1 MTMKKFILMIFV
13 SLFAIAASAQS
24 LDDIRDL
31 INKQKWLESKTAI
44 DKFLADTKNQDKSD
58 AWYYKGKIYH
68 AYSYEKS
75 LPNAEIYDLRLKA
88 FEAFKKTQQ
97 LDTKDI
103 WMKLESY
110 RSYLDLYYGYFDL
123 GAAQF
128 NDKQYMDAYNSFQ
141 RAQDVKDFILSKKY
155 EYDSV
160 KLHVLDTALVLN
172 SAISAGLAKNESLA
186 IPQYRR
192 LVDANVSGPTYQ
204 DVYEAL
210 VEHYYKTNDDANL
223 NPLLEKARRLYPD
236 DPYWNDL
243 EVEKVRKTGD
253 KLALMNK
260 YKELLV
266 SNPNSFSLNYN
277 YSVELFNSI
286 YGKDATT
293 KNANESKE
301 ILTNTLKVA
310 VANDKGIDATVLLA
324 NHLYNMASDIS
335 AEISTLKGTS
345 PEAIKKKAEL
355 NKRYQQTMDEFIVY
369 GEKASAW
376 YDAQPTLKA
385 SQKGN
390 YKGLL
395 SNLSEVY
402 TVKKDLKKAS
412 AADAKKNAL

>member
-13 SLFAIAASAQS
+13 SLFTLAVSAQS
-24 LDDIRDL
+24 LDDIKDL
-31 INKQKWLESKTAI
+31 INKQKWQESKTAI
-44 DKFLADTKNQDKSD
+44 DKFLADSKNQDKSD
-58 AWYYKGKIYH
+58 AWYFKGKIYH

-75 LPNAEIYDLRLKA
+75 IPNDEIYDLRWKA
-88 FEAFKKTQQ
+88 YEAFKKTQE
-97 LDTKDI
+97 LDTKDLRL
-103 WMKLESY
+103 KLETY
-110 RSYLDLYYGYFDL
+110 RPYLDLYYGYFDL

-128 NDKQYMDAYNSFQ
+128 NDKRYIEAYNSFQ
-141 RAQDVKDFILSKKY
+141 KAEEIKNFILSKKY
-155 EYDSV
+155 EYEGV
-160 KLHVLDTALVLN
+160 TLHVLDTALVLN

-186 IPQYRR
+186 IPQYRK
-192 LVDANVSGPTYQ
+192 LVDANVSGPAYQ

-210 VEHYYKTNDDANL
+210 VEHYYKNNDDANL
-223 NPLLEKARRLYPD
+223 LPLLEKAKRIYPE

-243 EVEKVRKTGD
+243 EIEKVRKTGD
-253 KLALMNK
+253 KAALMNK
-260 YKELLV
+260 YKELLETH
-266 SNPNSFSLNYN
+266 PNSFNLAYN

-293 KNANESKE
+293 KNANENKE
-301 ILTNTLKVA
+301 KLTALLKVA
-310 VANDKGIDATVLLA
+310 IANDKANDATVLMA

-335 AEISTLKGTS
+335 AEISALKGTS
-345 PEAIKKKAEL
+345 PEAVKKKAEL
-355 NKRYQQTMDEFIVY
+355 KNRYQQTMDEFIEY

-376 YDAQPTLKA
+376 YDAQPSLKA

-412 AADAKKNAL
+412 AADAKKNTL

>member
-1 MTMKKFILMIFV
+1 MKKFLLMIIAYF
-13 SLFAIAASAQS
+13 FAFALSAQD
-24 LDDIRDL
+24 LDAIVAL
-31 INKQKWLESKTAI
+31 INKQKWVESKTAI
-44 DKFLADTKNQDKSD
+44 DKFLADSKNQDKSE
-58 AWYYKGKIYH
+58 AWYFKGKIYH

-75 LPNAEIYDLRLKA
+75 ISNAEIYDLRLKA
-88 FEAFKKTQQ
+88 FEAFKKTQE
-97 LDTKDI
+97 LDTKDLRL
-103 WMKLESY
+103 KLETY
-110 RSYLDLYYGYFDL
+110 RPYLDLYFGYFDL

-141 RAQDVKDFILSKKY
+141 KAEEIKNFILSKKY
-155 EYDSV
+155 EYEGV

-172 SAISAGLAKNESLA
+172 SAIAAGLAKNESLA
-186 IPQYRR
+186 IPLYRR
-192 LVDANVSGPTYQ
+192 LVDANVTGPTYQ
-204 DVYEAL
+204 EVYETL
-210 VEHYYKTNDDANL
+210 VEHYYKNNDEANL
-223 NPLLEKARRLYPD
+223 VPLVEKAKKFYPD

-243 EVEKVRKTGD
+243 EIEKLRKTGD
-253 KLALMNK
+253 KVALMNK
-260 YKELLV
+260 YNELLTV
-266 SNPNSFSLNYN
+266 HPNSFTLSYN

-293 KNANESKE
+293 KNANENKE
-301 ILTNTLKVA
+301 LLTKTLKVA
-310 VANDKGIDATVLLA
+310 IANDKGIDATVLMA

-345 PEAIKKKAEL
+345 PEAVKKKADL
-355 NKRYQQTMDEFIVY
+355 NTKYHKTMDEFIVY
-369 GEKASAW
+369 GEIASAW
-376 YDAQPTLKA
+376 FDAQPTLKA

>member
-1 MTMKKFILMIFV
+1 MTMKKFLLMIFA
-13 SLFAIAASAQS
+13 SFFAFALSAQDLDAIAG
-24 LDDIRDL
+24 L

-44 DKFLADTKNQDKSD
+44 DKFLADSKNQDKSD
-58 AWYYKGKIYH
+58 AWYFKGKIYH

-75 LPNAEIYDLRLKA
+75 IPNAQIYDLRLKA
-88 FEAFKKTQQ
+88 FEAFKKTQE
-97 LDTKDI
+97 LDTKDLRL
-103 WMKLESY
+103 KLETY
-110 RSYLDLYYGYFDL
+110 RPYLDLYYGYFDL

-141 RAQDVKDFILSKKY
+141 KAEEIKNFILTKKY
-155 EYDSV
+155 EYEGV

-192 LVDANVSGPTYQ
+192 LVDANVTGPTYQ

-210 VEHYYKTNDDANL
+210 VEHYYKNNDDANL
-223 NPLLEKARRLYPD
+223 MPLLEKAKRLYPED
-236 DPYWNDL
+236 NYWNDL
-243 EVEKVRKTGD
+243 EIEKVRKTGD
-253 KLALMNK
+253 KVALMNK
-260 YKELLV
+260 YKELLAV
-266 SNPNSFSLNYN
+266 HPNSFGLSYN

-293 KNANESKE
+293 KNANENKE
-301 ILTNTLKVA
+301 LLSNTLKVA
-310 VANDKGIDATVLLA
+310 IANDKGIDATILMA

-345 PEAIKKKAEL
+345 PEAVKKKTEL
-355 NKRYQQTMDEFIVY
+355 NSKYHKTMDEFIVY